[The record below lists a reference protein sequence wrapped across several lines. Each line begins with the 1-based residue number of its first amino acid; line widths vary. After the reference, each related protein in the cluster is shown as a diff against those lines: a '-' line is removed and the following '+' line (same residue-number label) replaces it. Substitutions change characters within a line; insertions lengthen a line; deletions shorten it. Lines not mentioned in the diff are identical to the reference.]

1 VKKECNLVIEKFKDG
16 VFIRFKDDNGY
27 RLESKKIGVR
37 MPLCFLS
44 KVDCFLANTVPHSTR
59 TAFIIEAIEEK
70 LNRRCCK

>member
-16 VFIRFKDDNGY
+16 VFIRFQDDH

-44 KVDCFLANTVPHSTR
+44 KVDYFLANTVPHSTR

-70 LNRRCCK
+70 LNRSCCK